1 MKLTSTVL
9 FSALVLS
16 STAALACNDDA
27 SSPAGD
33 ASAAGSTAMGVAS
46 DANAVTGTPPSIF
59 KHGTLG
65 LSAGIPTSSSD
76 GQINIAYFKDQHT
89 AYDLFFGFDL
99 AHTPD
104 TTTPGTM
111 GMPAMTTPGGT
122 TFGVSAGVGYRMY
135 KRNSQRIH
143 TYLEPFAE
151 VASADLGSV
160 SDNLMLGV
168 GGALGA
174 ECMFTDWFSVRGQ
187 VGVALTVGSTF
198 KAVQLAT
205 STSGLYANFYWD

>member
-1 MKLTSTVL
+1 MKLTNTVVCTVI
-9 FSALVLS
+9 ALS
-16 STAALACNDDA
+16 PAAALAGDD
-27 SSPAGD
+27 PA
-33 ASAAGSTAMGVAS
+33 ATATSAAAE
-46 DANAVTGTPPSIF
+46 ANSESGTPPPIF
-59 KHGTLG
+59 KQGAIG
-65 LSAGIPTSSSD
+65 LSIGVPATSTSD
-76 GQINIAYFKDQHT
+76 TQVNLAYFKDSHT
-89 AYDLFFGFDL
+89 AYDLFFGFDF

-104 TTTPGTM
+104 MMAPGM
-111 GMPAMTTPGGT
+111 NGMPPTTTPGGT
-122 TFGVSAGVGYRMY
+122 KVGLSVGAGYRMY
-135 KRNSQRIH
+135 KRNSERIH
-143 TYLEPFAE
+143 TYLEPFAQ

-198 KAVQLAT
+198 KAIELAT

>member
-1 MKLTSTVL
+1 MKLTRTVIL
-9 FSALVLS
+9 TALVLS
-16 STAALACNDDA
+16 PAAAFAGDDA
-27 SSPAGD
+27 GSAGAAADDVAASST
-33 ASAAGSTAMGVAS
+33 SES
-46 DANAVTGTPPSIF
+46 GTPPPIF

-65 LSAGIPTSSSD
+65 LSVGIPTASSD
-76 GQINIAYFKDQHT
+76 GQVNIAYFKDAHT

-104 TTTPGTM
+104 TTAPGMM
-111 GMPAMTTPGGT
+111 GMPAMTTPGSDKV
-122 TFGVSAGVGYRMY
+122 GVSAGIGYRLY
-135 KRNSQRIH
+135 KRNSERIH
-143 TYLEPFAE
+143 TYLEPFAQL
-151 VASADLGSV
+151 ASADLGSV

-198 KAVQLAT
+198 KAVELAT

>member
-1 MKLTSTVL
+1 MKLSRTLVL
-9 FSALVLS
+9 TALVLS
-16 STAALACNDDA
+16 APIAALAGDD
-27 SSPAGD
+27 PA
-33 ASAAGSTAMGVAS
+33 STANGVALS
-46 DANAVTGTPPSIF
+46 SNSESGTPPPIF

-65 LSAGIPTSSSD
+65 LSIGVPTSSSD
-76 GQINIAYFKDQHT
+76 SQVNIAYFKDSHT
-89 AYDLFFGFDL
+89 AYDLFFGFDF

-104 TTTPGTM
+104 TTAPAAM
-111 GMPAMTTPGGT
+111 GMPAMTVPGGT
-122 TFGVSAGVGYRMY
+122 KVGVSLGAGYRMY
-135 KRNSQRIH
+135 KRNSERIH
-143 TYLEPFAE
+143 TYLEPFAQ

-160 SDNLMLGV
+160 GDNLMLGV

-198 KAVQLAT
+198 KAVELAT